1 MKIKLQHLELGWHV
15 IALTLLSGAFVPL
28 WRQIYV
34 GGELA
39 QDPFQQVV
47 LIVSY
52 SGLVLLVWHYRHIGQ
67 LLMRGWPIWMVVGL
81 AFISVLWS
89 LDPAIT
95 LRRSIALLLAT
106 LYGVLLAIR
115 YPFLTV
121 LKLLGTVMSLIV
133 IASLIGIASGFGWAV
148 MDYPH
153 PGAWQGI
160 MFHKN
165 ALGRIAGL
173 ALIVFVTLS
182 QQYSGWWR
190 LSWYGLSLGTVILV
204 VGSRSMTA
212 LVVTT
217 LVVTA
222 WLTLTM
228 LYSLASRERWQM
240 TALVLTTI
248 LPISTLGVIYWP
260 EIVSLIGRDP
270 TLTGR
275 LPLWQSLIGIGIQR
289 PLLGYGFGAFWI
301 DPSQMLSL
309 DIALM
314 RLRFWWANHAHNGYI
329 DVWLELGLVGLM
341 LILTTLFLLIT
352 KNFHSFFQEKS
363 RYKFLFITIFLL
375 YLATYNFLE
384 AILIESSLGKA
395 IFWIAFS
402 YTYYETQ
409 LNIQE
414 I

>member
-28 WRQIYV
+28 WRQTYV

-47 LIVSY
+47 LLVSY
-52 SGLVLLVWHYRHIGQ
+52 SGLILLGWHHRHIGR
-67 LLMRGWPIWMVVGL
+67 LLMRGWSIWMVVGL
-81 AFISVLWS
+81 AYISVLWS

-106 LYGVLLAIR
+106 LYGFLLAIR

-121 LKLLGTVMSLIV
+121 LKLLGTAMSLIV
-133 IASLIGIASGFGWAV
+133 IASLISIVSGFGWAV

-165 ALGRIAGL
+165 ALGRIAAL

-182 QQYSGWWR
+182 QQHSGWWR
-190 LSWYGLSLGTVILV
+190 LSWYGLSLGAVILII
-204 VGSRSMTA
+204 GSQSITA

-228 LYSLASRERWQM
+228 FYSLASRERWQM
-240 TALVLTTI
+240 TALVFATI
-248 LPISTLGVIYWP
+248 LPISTLGSIYWP

-275 LPLWQSLIGIGIQR
+275 LPLWQSLIGIGIQH

-314 RLRFWWANHAHNGYI
+314 RLRFWWAKHAHNGYI

-341 LILTTLFLLIT
+341 LILTTLLTLMI
-352 KNFHSFFQEKS
+352 KNFHHFFQEKS
-363 RYKFLFITIFLL
+363 YYKFLFITIFLF
-375 YLATYNFLE
+375 YLITYNFSE
-384 AILIESSLGKA
+384 VILAESSLGKA
-395 IFWIAFS
+395 IFWITFS
-402 YTYYETQ
+402 YAYYETQ
-409 LNIQE
+409 INV
-414 I
+414 